1 MLYSSRQG
9 RRKRDTGESLR
20 LLQLQKPQLQEMI
33 LSYQETKKLIELVNK
48 ELGYLQD
55 NQYRYKMALGDNQD
69 LQTGN
74 GESFRKIIDEHQQD
88 INFLKSIR
96 YKLENE

>member
-1 MLYSSRQG
+1 
-9 RRKRDTGESLR
+9 
-20 LLQLQKPQLQEMI
+20 MI

-55 NQYRYKMALGDNQD
+55 NQYRYKMTLGDNQD

-88 INFLKSIR
+88 INFLKSIL